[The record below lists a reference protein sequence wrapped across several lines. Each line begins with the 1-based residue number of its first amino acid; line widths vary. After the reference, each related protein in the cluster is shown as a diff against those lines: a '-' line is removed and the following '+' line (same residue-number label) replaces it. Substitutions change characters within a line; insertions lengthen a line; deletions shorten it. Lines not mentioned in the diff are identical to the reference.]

1 MKRNQPKHK
10 WDCDEKHPHCPKIC
24 CAATCKACGGGW
36 KEEQDAG
43 IAKAKA
49 GAPAY
54 WHAEA
59 QQAGIRVAKANETLT
74 TAQIY
79 EEMNEDIRGKARGQA
94 FGSVMRTLVKIH
106 VIESTDVFRNEKL
119 TRNHGRPQRVW
130 RSLLFAG

>member
-1 MKRNQPKHK
+1 MSWKR
-10 WDCDEKHPHCPKIC
+10 
-24 CAATCKACGGGW
+24 
-36 KEEQDAG
+36 EQEIG

-59 QQAGIRVAKANETLT
+59 QQAAIRVAKTHTTLT

-79 EEMNEDIRGKARGQA
+79 EEMSEDIRGKARGQA
-94 FGSVMRTLVKIH
+94 FGSVMRELVKFH

-130 RSLLFAG
+130 RSLLFTG